1 MCIIFLLY
9 AISACRPFTKS
20 EQGSTK
26 NPVATKERFC
36 SWKLLAIIIIAL
48 NVAILMLSTA
58 CVVFVLIKQEN
69 RINELES
76 KPVHKTDSSGT
87 QLKIVL
93 DEVRQLKKDSM
104 ARITQLEDSHTTMQG
119 TLNSTREELHDV
131 RARMIELEND
141 YSATIRALQ
150 EMLNATERKLSS
162 ATSMISELSIHY
174 DHLQSGIDR
183 LESSKANQ
191 TDVEEV
197 VSFVT
202 DLANSTV
209 RTNDFLLLS
218 RTVNG
223 IENTTTQLQQQGL
236 QLVSKVATLEDT
248 TSHINEILATKADQH
263 DFNILSERFE
273 TLSDTTVRM
282 STFETLRQ
290 TVQTLKTSKADQ
302 SELHELN
309 RQIRYEISDLDGR
322 ITRHISSAQG
332 THTTLTSDI
341 ADNDRDIQGNTNR
354 ITNVESDIQELQAEE
369 TASTPKQTASWMITS
384 LTTAVTVYIIW
395 HPHS

>member
-1 MCIIFLLY
+1 M
-9 AISACRPFTKS
+9 
-20 EQGSTK
+20 
-26 NPVATKERFC
+26 
-36 SWKLLAIIIIAL
+36 
-48 NVAILMLSTA
+48 
-58 CVVFVLIKQEN
+58 VFVLMKQEN

-76 KPVHKTDSSGT
+76 KQTDSSGT

-104 ARITQLEDSHTTMQG
+104 ARITQLEECHTTMQG

-162 ATSMISELSIHY
+162 ATSMISELSTHY
-174 DHLQSGIDR
+174 DHPQSGIDR

-191 TDVEEV
+191 TDLEEL

-202 DLANSTV
+202 DLANNTV
-209 RTNDFLLLS
+209 RTSDFLLLS

-263 DFNILSERFE
+263 DFNILSGRFD

-290 TVQTLKTSKADQ
+290 TVRTLETSKADK

-309 RQIRYEISDLDGR
+309 RQISDLDGR

-354 ITNVESDIQELQAEE
+354 ITNVESDVQGLQAEE
-369 TASTPKQTASWMITS
+369 TASAPKQTASWMITS
-384 LTTAVTVYIIW
+384 VTTAVTVYIIW
-395 HPHS
+395 RPHT